1 MEPAADLRSHAH
13 LELLKNA
20 DAIVIGAGMGGL
32 CAAARLTAAGLKV
45 ILVEKS
51 PHLGGRCSHRERGGF
66 TVTTGAIMIP
76 MGENS
81 AIRQAFDGVGAAM
94 DMAETTGRM
103 RYRLAHG
110 DYDLP
115 PSGGLL
121 GMLEFAFEGDSAAA
135 AELFGHFRESIGAGA
150 PSEDEMLNHWFD
162 RHTANQAVKNLFQG
176 FCAAL
181 MGTGLHEIPAAEFF
195 RFLRH
200 SSHGSR
206 FGLAARGNRSLM
218 ESLAEAIERR
228 GSEILRRTACRKIL
242 VENGR
247 VTGVE
252 VSPAGGAP
260 VKLAAEYVLSNAGP
274 RRTMELTGD
283 EGLFDGPWRQ
293 RLDAARHEAPIIHFS
308 FVCDQPLI
316 EGFDGSLVFGNTRNL
331 IYLEIPSI
339 ISPRLAPPGK
349 YLHTA
354 YGAPV
359 DATNPDLKAEAA
371 NTLDELEANF
381 PGTLERAQFLV
392 RARHS
397 GACPGMH
404 RWPGF
409 MMPVDTPVKNLF
421 NVGDG
426 ATPPGTIGTE
436 GAAASAKAAVDR
448 ILGQSVSQ

>member
-1 MEPAADLRSHAH
+1 MAH
-13 LELLKNA
+13 KDA

-81 AIRQAFDGVGAAM
+81 AIRQAFDLMGVAM
-94 DMAETTGRM
+94 DMVETTGRM

-115 PSGGLL
+115 PRGGLL
-121 GMLEFAFEGDSAAA
+121 GVLEFAFEGDSAAA
-135 AELFGHFRESIGAGA
+135 AKLLGHFRNASG
-150 PSEDEMLNHWFD
+150 SEVPAKGEMLNQWFD
-162 RHTANQAVKNLFQG
+162 RHTRNQVVKNLFQG

-181 MGTGLHEIPAAEFF
+181 MGTSLHEIPAAEFF

-206 FGLAARGNRSLM
+206 FGLAARGNGTLM
-218 ESLAEAIERR
+218 ESLANAIRNS
-228 GSEILRRTACRKIL
+228 GSEIRRRTVCRKIL
-242 VENGR
+242 IENGR

-252 VSPAGGAP
+252 ISPAGGAP
-260 VKLAAEYVLSNAGP
+260 VKLSAEYVLSNAGP
-274 RRTMELTGD
+274 CKTMELTGD

-339 ISPRLAPPGK
+339 ISPRLAPPGN

-354 YGAPV
+354 YGAP
-359 DATNPDLKAEAA
+359 ANAAEPDLKVEAA
-371 NTLDELEANF
+371 NTLDELETNF

-436 GAAASAKAAVDR
+436 GAAASARAAVEQ
-448 ILGQSVSQ
+448 ILRQSLSQ

>member
-1 MEPAADLRSHAH
+1 
-13 LELLKNA
+13 
-20 DAIVIGAGMGGL
+20 
-32 CAAARLTAAGLKV
+32 
-45 ILVEKS
+45 
-51 PHLGGRCSHRERGGF
+51 
-66 TVTTGAIMIP
+66 
-76 MGENS
+76 
-81 AIRQAFDGVGAAM
+81 
-94 DMAETTGRM
+94 
-103 RYRLAHG
+103 
-110 DYDLP
+110 
-115 PSGGLL
+115 
-121 GMLEFAFEGDSAAA
+121 
-135 AELFGHFRESIGAGA
+135 
-150 PSEDEMLNHWFD
+150 
-162 RHTANQAVKNLFQG
+162 
-176 FCAAL
+176 
-181 MGTGLHEIPAAEFF
+181 
-195 RFLRH
+195 
-200 SSHGSR
+200 
-206 FGLAARGNRSLM
+206 
-218 ESLAEAIERR
+218 
-228 GSEILRRTACRKIL
+228 
-242 VENGR
+242 
-247 VTGVE
+247 
-252 VSPAGGAP
+252 

-274 RRTMELTGD
+274 LRTMELTGD

-354 YGAPV
+354 YGAPA

-397 GACPGMH
+397 GASPGMH

-436 GAAASAKAAVDR
+436 GAAASAKAAVEQ
-448 ILGQSVSQ
+448 ILG

>member
-1 MEPAADLRSHAH
+1 MAH
-13 LELLKNA
+13 KDA

-32 CAAARLTAAGLKV
+32 CAAARLTAAGLKA

-81 AIRQAFDGVGAAM
+81 AIRQAFDLMGVAM
-94 DMAETTGRM
+94 DMVETTGRM

-115 PSGGLL
+115 PSGGLM
-121 GMLEFAFEGDSAAA
+121 GMLEFALEGDSAAA
-135 AELFGHFRESIGAGA
+135 AELLGHFRNASG
-150 PSEDEMLNHWFD
+150 SEVPAKGEMLNQWFD
-162 RHTANQAVKNLFQG
+162 RHTRNQVVKNLFQG

-181 MGTGLHEIPAAEFF
+181 MGTSLHEIPAAEFF

-206 FGLAARGNRSLM
+206 FGLAARGNGTLM
-218 ESLAEAIERR
+218 ESLADAIGNS
-228 GSEILRRTACRKIL
+228 GSEIRRRTVCRKIL
-242 VENGR
+242 IENGR

-252 VSPAGGAP
+252 VSPAGGPP
-260 VKLAAEYVLSNAGP
+260 VRLSAEYVLSNAGP
-274 RRTMELTGD
+274 RKTMELTGN
-283 EGLFDGPWRQ
+283 ERLFDGPWRQ

-331 IYLEIPSI
+331 IYLEIPSV

-354 YGAPV
+354 YGAPA
-359 DATNPDLKAEAA
+359 DATDPDLKVEAA

-397 GACPGMH
+397 GASPGMH

-409 MMPVDTPVKNLF
+409 MMPVDTPVKHLF

-436 GAAASAKAAVDR
+436 GAAASARAAVEQ
-448 ILGQSVSQ
+448 ILRQSLSQ

>member
-1 MEPAADLRSHAH
+1 MAH
-13 LELLKNA
+13 KDA

-81 AIRQAFDGVGAAM
+81 AIRQAFDLMGVAM
-94 DMAETTGRM
+94 DMVETTGRM

-121 GMLEFAFEGDSAAA
+121 GVLEFAFEGDSAAA
-135 AELFGHFRESIGAGA
+135 AELLGHFRNASG
-150 PSEDEMLNHWFD
+150 SEVPAEGEMLNQWFD
-162 RHTANQAVKNLFQG
+162 RHTRSQVVKNLFQG

-181 MGTGLHEIPAAEFF
+181 TGTSLHEIPAAEFF

-206 FGLAARGNRSLM
+206 FGLAARGNGTLM
-218 ESLAEAIERR
+218 ESLADAIGNS
-228 GSEILRRTACRKIL
+228 GSEIRRRTVCRKIL
-242 VENGR
+242 IENGR

-252 VSPAGGAP
+252 ISPAGGAP
-260 VKLAAEYVLSNAGP
+260 VKLSAEYVLSNAGP
-274 RRTMELTGD
+274 CKTMELTGD

-316 EGFDGSLVFGNTRNL
+316 EGFDGSLVFGTTRNL

-354 YGAPV
+354 YGAP
-359 DATNPDLKAEAA
+359 ANAAEPDLKVEAA
-371 NTLDELEANF
+371 NTLDELETNF

-436 GAAASAKAAVDR
+436 GAAASARAAVEQ
-448 ILGQSVSQ
+448 ILRQSLSQ

>member
-1 MEPAADLRSHAH
+1 MAH
-13 LELLKNA
+13 KDA

-66 TVTTGAIMIP
+66 TGTTGAIMIP

-81 AIRQAFDGVGAAM
+81 AIRQAFDLMGVAM
-94 DMAETTGRM
+94 DMVETTGRM

-121 GMLEFAFEGDSAAA
+121 GVLEFAFEGDSAAA
-135 AELFGHFRESIGAGA
+135 AELLGHFRNASG
-150 PSEDEMLNHWFD
+150 SEVPAEGEMLNQWFD
-162 RHTANQAVKNLFQG
+162 RHTRSQVVKNLFQG

-181 MGTGLHEIPAAEFF
+181 MGTSLHEIPAAEFF

-206 FGLAARGNRSLM
+206 FGLAARGNGTLM
-218 ESLAEAIERR
+218 ESLADAIGNS
-228 GSEILRRTACRKIL
+228 GSEIRRRTVCRKIL
-242 VENGR
+242 IENGR

-252 VSPAGGAP
+252 ISPAGGAP
-260 VKLAAEYVLSNAGP
+260 VKLSAEYVLSNAGP
-274 RRTMELTGD
+274 CKTMELTGD

-316 EGFDGSLVFGNTRNL
+316 EGFDGSLVFGTTRNL

-354 YGAPV
+354 YGAP
-359 DATNPDLKAEAA
+359 ANAAEPDLKVEAA
-371 NTLDELEANF
+371 NTLDELETNF

-436 GAAASAKAAVDR
+436 GAAASARAAVEQ
-448 ILGQSVSQ
+448 ILRQSLSQ